1 MEPSK
6 FRGILPQPSKIVC
19 VGQNYLAH
27 ARELG
32 NGLPSEPVL
41 FQKASSSWAAPFAP
55 LELPPGSRKLDYE
68 VELGVVIGKRAKKVC
83 EEDAMDYI
91 GGYVVLCDYSE
102 RAWQKEHE
110 GQWTKGKSFDGFC
123 PAGPDIVP
131 ASEIPDPQNLRIW
144 SKVNGE
150 MRQDSNTRDMIFPVK
165 AIVSY
170 ISQFMTLLPG
180 DVIATGTPGGVG
192 MGMTPPQFLRVGHV
206 VEMGI
211 DGIGTIRQE
220 IIATKI

>member
-6 FRGILPQPSKIVC
+6 SHGILPQPSKIVC
-19 VGQNYLAH
+19 VGQNYAAH

-41 FQKASSSWAAPFAP
+41 FQKAPSSWAAPFAP
-55 LELPPGSRKLDYE
+55 LELPPGAEKLDYE
-68 VELGVVIGKRAKKVC
+68 VELGVVIAKRAKRVS
-83 EEDAMDYI
+83 EEEAMEYI
-91 GGYVVLCDYSE
+91 EGYLVLCDYSE

-110 GQWTKGKSFDGFC
+110 GQWNKGKSHDGFC
-123 PAGPDIVP
+123 PAGPTIVP
-131 ASEIPDPQNLRIW
+131 VTEITDPQNLKIW

-150 MRQDSNTRDMIFPVK
+150 IRQNSSTSDMIFPVK
-165 AIVSY
+165 TLISY

-192 MGMTPPQFLRVGHV
+192 AGMKPPQFLKVGDV
-206 VEMGI
+206 VELGI
-211 DGIGTIRQE
+211 EEVGEIRQE
-220 IIATKI
+220 IV